1 MRSTRVAK
9 TAPKAVATA
18 AGPDLPGAMGR
29 RDPGAMAIALDKT
42 GADLPIGR
50 PEGNGRV
57 EQGRDAKANSIAVV
71 PSAAQCESAGSL
83 RLLCRN

>member
-1 MRSTRVAK
+1 MRSMRVAK
-9 TAPKAVATA
+9 TAPKGVATV

-29 RDPGAMAIALDKT
+29 RDPGAMAIARDLT

-50 PEGNGRV
+50 LERNGRV
-57 EQGRDAKANSIAVV
+57 EQGPDVKANLIAVV
-71 PSAAQCESAGSL
+71 LTADPCESAGNL